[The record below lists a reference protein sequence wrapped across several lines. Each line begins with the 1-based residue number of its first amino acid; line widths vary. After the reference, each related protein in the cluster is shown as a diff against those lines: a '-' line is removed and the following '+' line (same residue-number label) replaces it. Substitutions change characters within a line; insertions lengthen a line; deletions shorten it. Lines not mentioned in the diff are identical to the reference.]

1 MSEPTLELADW
12 MLFFDG
18 KPVSAAM
25 VGAGLLV
32 KLQHFPLRIVE
43 LSSPLLE
50 CSLKLYGAIH
60 ATKLQDYSNHLR
72 DLY

>member
-32 KLQHFPLRIVE
+32 KLQHFSLRIVE
-43 LSSPLLE
+43 LSS
-50 CSLKLYGAIH
+50 
-60 ATKLQDYSNHLR
+60 LR